1 MLTFVFIVAARA
13 MPKNE
18 EHAVP
23 KLPIDLTILF
33 TGECCHE

>member
-18 EHAVP
+18 EHAMAS
-23 KLPIDLTILF
+23 LPIDLTIRF
-33 TGECCHE
+33 TGGCRHE